1 MSPDE
6 MRARVGPAHVARLAT
21 VTVTGAPHLVP
32 FCFVLDG
39 DVIYSAVDRKPK
51 RTPRLRR
58 LENAAAEPRVS
69 VLVDHY
75 EEDWSRLWWVRLDGI
90 ATRLEP
96 GTEADRALAALASK
110 YPQYRAEPPGGPVLR
125 IDVERWSGWAASE
138 DPERR

>member
-6 MRARVGPAHVARLAT
+6 MRARVGPAQVARLAT

-39 DVIYSAVDRKPK
+39 DALYSAVDRKPK

-58 LENAAAEPRVS
+58 LENAAAEPRVC

-75 EEDWSRLWWVRLDGI
+75 EEDWSRLWWVRLDGT
-90 ATRLEP
+90 AAVLEP
-96 GTEADRALAALASK
+96 GTEVDQALGPAHRCGAVVQLGSLRGPGARERMSAVRRRPAAH
-110 YPQYRAEPPGGPVLR
+110 R
-125 IDVERWSGWAASE
+125 
-138 DPERR
+138 